1 MIISPPFLPDTR
13 ANESDETFVS
23 RAMTPALTGKFPVS
37 FEMQWHGG
45 IHLQAPDSD
54 SPVRAIADG
63 SIVYLRQPTARPTNP
78 TELGEHPLYDPNK
91 GWTDNGCIV
100 IKHQTEIGE
109 NITVTY
115 YSIYMHLNRIEKN
128 LNQGNNIYRK
138 TKLGSAGQIY
148 GQDNLIHF
156 EIIAADDQI
165 ENIIGPIT
173 LNRNGANYYTNRQG
187 HINHYISQHG
197 STRSCFGNMYFYL
210 PADTPTY
217 NRVNN
222 THTATG
228 NTLGKALYLEMKYH
242 SGNCTFTAYDENG
255 TQIGQPVITNDDSPK
270 GSIHEYNLFDQS
282 SKICSSMPTA
292 GYELLRF
299 GRILG
304 TETAPVNTTHYRQI
318 PTISGN
324 TWVNLNTEV
333 IKKYSDADFP
343 FWKGWSVADDDTN
356 NDSRCDSEIV
366 RKILDNGTAGSF
378 ARLTDAQKQ
387 TRLAESIIQQKLQ
400 KIFYKFPT
408 EWQNANFEDR
418 FGWIK
423 KSKNQGGKNQTNEQ
437 FAWFQNHVKALA
449 FWEQAN
455 IGIDA
460 NHWHCPPI
468 EFIKH
473 FRKCGW
479 LSDSELKQLV
489 PSHAIRGNNW
499 EKVPEFNK
507 ARNTLRLNIN
517 KMLRKYC
524 INTPLRMAC
533 FFGNAIQESS
543 WFGGLPERGG
553 TSQWYS
559 PWYGRGLLQLTPPY
573 NYQYYWQFRGRTI
586 SRQFETLVAR
596 YREVEKMDVE
606 VRKANR
612 GRFQDSQFPTLNQ
625 YFAWREELI
634 NSANIDPTD
643 SAGFYW
649 AKNDMAKYAD
659 ETHTLERKTINA
671 IRNQGTK
678 VYYRSS
684 AFWHATAKV
693 NLPAKIKDL
702 YDRKLNG
709 WDQRCSVYGNC
720 LAVLTEMKF
729 PDATNNLILEFP
741 ESYER
746 REM

>member
-187 HINHYISQHG
+187 HINHYIGQHG

-671 IRNQGTK
+671 IRNQETK

-729 PDATNNLILEFP
+729 PDATNNLTLEFP

>member
-1 MIISPPFLPDTR
+1 
-13 ANESDETFVS
+13 
-23 RAMTPALTGKFPVS
+23 
-37 FEMQWHGG
+37 
-45 IHLQAPDSD
+45 
-54 SPVRAIADG
+54 
-63 SIVYLRQPTARPTNP
+63 
-78 TELGEHPLYDPNK
+78 
-91 GWTDNGCIV
+91 
-100 IKHQTEIGE
+100 
-109 NITVTY
+109 
-115 YSIYMHLNRIEKN
+115 
-128 LNQGNNIYRK
+128 
-138 TKLGSAGQIY
+138 
-148 GQDNLIHF
+148 
-156 EIIAADDQI
+156 
-165 ENIIGPIT
+165 
-173 LNRNGANYYTNRQG
+173 
-187 HINHYISQHG
+187 
-197 STRSCFGNMYFYL
+197 
-210 PADTPTY
+210 
-217 NRVNN
+217 
-222 THTATG
+222 
-228 NTLGKALYLEMKYH
+228 
-242 SGNCTFTAYDENG
+242 
-255 TQIGQPVITNDDSPK
+255 
-270 GSIHEYNLFDQS
+270 
-282 SKICSSMPTA
+282 
-292 GYELLRF
+292 
-299 GRILG
+299 
-304 TETAPVNTTHYRQI
+304 
-318 PTISGN
+318 
-324 TWVNLNTEV
+324 
-333 IKKYSDADFP
+333 
-343 FWKGWSVADDDTN
+343 
-356 NDSRCDSEIV
+356 
-366 RKILDNGTAGSF
+366 
-378 ARLTDAQKQ
+378 
-387 TRLAESIIQQKLQ
+387 
-400 KIFYKFPT
+400 
-408 EWQNANFEDR
+408 
-418 FGWIK
+418 
-423 KSKNQGGKNQTNEQ
+423 QGGKNQTNEQ

-729 PDATNNLILEFP
+729 PDATNNLTLEFP

-746 REM
+746 REI